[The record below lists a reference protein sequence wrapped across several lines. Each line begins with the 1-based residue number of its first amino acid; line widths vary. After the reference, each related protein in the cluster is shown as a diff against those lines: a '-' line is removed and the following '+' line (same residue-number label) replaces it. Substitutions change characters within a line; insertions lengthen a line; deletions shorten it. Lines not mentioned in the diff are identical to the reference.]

1 MQFGSLRS
9 KWQHVS
15 LRTLESNPRRHFV
28 TRTPC
33 NAAPEKMVF
42 SRVGT
47 LQGLLDLAELPY
59 VGSGVAA
66 SALGMDKLLQRH
78 LFRAVGLPVL
88 PTLRVARHL
97 WETKRDAQIDRILGK
112 IGLPCFIKPA
122 GCGSS
127 VGVGKARHEADLPA
141 LIEEAARYDTVI
153 LAEPAVDA
161 RELECAVLG
170 NQDPEVTRPG
180 EIIPQREFYDYRAK
194 YLEDTTELRVPA
206 SLEPETVEEMRRL
219 AGDAFRHL
227 GCAGLARIDFFLERG
242 SGKIWINEVNTLRV
256 KKFMT

>member
-1 MQFGSLRS
+1 MSDEVEVKTRWSGAKGNRIAGRFWR
-9 KWQHVS
+9 
-15 LRTLESNPRRHFV
+15 
-28 TRTPC
+28 RTPVDV
-33 NAAPEKMVF
+33 VF
-42 SRVGT
+42 PLVHGMHGEDGT

-97 WETKRDAQIDRILGK
+97 WETKRDAQIDRILGE

-206 SLEPETVEEMRRL
+206 PL
-219 AGDAFRHL
+219 
-227 GCAGLARIDFFLERG
+227 
-242 SGKIWINEVNTLRV
+242 
-256 KKFMT
+256 